1 MENHHLSTRNGPFS
15 ICWITSGYTRTRLRS
30 MHFFFQR
37 AFYPSVQWT
46 TCHNRLPN
54 GFQLLPTWWIPS
66 PCPCWVPKIKSAS
79 PRTAQWSS
87 SPQDDLKIA
96 KFWGNHQPVQYT
108 VYVYIYIWIDYVHVL
123 HNGVPLLFLIFKK
136 WRNHHFPVSATAP
149 DGANFGLSF
158 SRWRQGFSRD
168 LARLKLEIQ
177 ATNNS
182 IQLGYSWFM
191 SS

>member
-1 MENHHLSTRNGPFS
+1 MGHFLYVELPVDTLVPDCGLCIFFSKGPSIPASNGQLVTTDSPMVSNCFRRGGFHPRVHAGYLRLSQLRQEQRSEVHPLRMISRSQSSEETTSQFS
-15 ICWITSGYTRTRLRS
+15 ILY
-30 MHFFFQR
+30 M
-37 AFYPSVQWT
+37 
-46 TCHNRLPN
+46 
-54 GFQLLPTWWIPS
+54 
-66 PCPCWVPKIKSAS
+66 
-79 PRTAQWSS
+79 
-87 SPQDDLKIA
+87 
-96 KFWGNHQPVQYT
+96 
-108 VYVYIYIWIDYVHVL
+108 YIYIWIDYVHVL

>member
-1 MENHHLSTRNGPFS
+1 MGHFLYVELPVDTLVPDCVLCVFFPKGLLSQRPSQLVTTDSPMVSNCFRLGGFHPRVHA
-15 ICWITSGYTRTRLRS
+15 GYQRLSQLRQEQRRKKKRTIPRLRMIS
-30 MHFFFQR
+30 RSKFLR
-37 AFYPSVQWT
+37 KPPASSVY
-46 TCHNRLPN
+46 C
-54 GFQLLPTWWIPS
+54 I
-66 PCPCWVPKIKSAS
+66 CI
-79 PRTAQWSS
+79 
-87 SPQDDLKIA
+87 
-96 KFWGNHQPVQYT
+96 
-108 VYVYIYIWIDYVHVL
+108 YIYIYIYEYIFVHVL

-177 ATNNS
+177 TTNNS